1 MSYDTI
7 VKYIEWDVE
16 KNEYLK
22 RERGVSFE
30 NAIEAIVGVGLI
42 IILDHPNRQ
51 KYAHQKMYIVELN
64 DYAYMVPCVED
75 EEKIFLKTIIPSR
88 KYTKRY
94 IEKGDI

>member
-1 MSYDTI
+1 M
-7 VKYIEWDVE
+7 KYIEWDLE
-16 KNEYLK
+16 KNEQLK
-22 RERGVSFE
+22 RVRGVSFE
-30 NAIEAIVGVGLI
+30 NVIDAIVGEGLI

-51 KYAHQKMYIVELN
+51 KYAHQKMFIIELY
-64 DYAYMVPCVED
+64 DYAYMIPCVED